1 MKKYAYIALCLVL
14 TASVLAGCGCT
25 NQNMDKKPEPT
36 ILPTNEE
43 VWESTDTP
51 TRNTTAPTMNTRPS
65 ETVDRGNGPL
75 EDTSP
80 TDTTQ
85 NSTATMPSETT
96 GTAEGR
102 SRGMIPRMK

>member
-25 NQNMDKKPEPT
+25 NQNMETKPEPT

-43 VWESTDTP
+43 VWDTTERP
-51 TRNTTAPTMNTRPS
+51 IPNTTQPSITTHPS
-65 ETVDRGNGPL
+65 ETTDRGNGPL
-75 EDTSP
+75 EDLP

-85 NSTATMPSETT
+85 ASTATDPSETT
-96 GTAEGR
+96 GAAEGR
-102 SRGMIPRMK
+102 SRRMMPGIQ